1 MDGEEQRAE
10 VSLPENGD
18 AFVSQQLLGHKD
30 PKDAKEEEPLGDCM
44 SCMAVCA

>member
-1 MDGEEQRAE
+1 MDGEEQKAE

-18 AFVSQQLLGHKD
+18 AFVSQQLPGHKD